1 MGVSLSAE
9 KPASKKR
16 SSKGGIP
23 LSAAMILVTLGVVYG
38 DIGTSPMYTL
48 KAIMSGNGGL
58 TTMSQDVVIGALSL
72 IIWTMTLITTV
83 KYVLVAMKADNHN
96 EGGIFALYSLVKRC
110 GRWLIIP
117 AMVGGAALLADGIL
131 TPAVT
136 VTTAIEGLRTID
148 FFHAI
153 IGDNQGIVVLITITI
168 LCVLFAMQRAGT
180 STIGKAFGPV
190 MTVWFLYLGIVGL
203 VNVGADLNVFR
214 ALNPLRGIT
223 FLFDGNLNRAGL
235 MVLGNVFL
243 CTTGAEA
250 LYSDMGHVGK
260 SNIYA
265 SWPFVK
271 ACLILNYLGQGA
283 WILAN
288 NGNATLAAMPELNP
302 FFQMLPEGVR
312 VFAVVLSTFAA
323 IIASQALITGSYSII
338 SEAIRLNL
346 MPHMR
351 IAYPSETK
359 GQIYIPLVN
368 NIMWVSCIGV
378 VLFFQTSSHMEAAYG
393 LAITVTMLMTTLLL
407 FTYLS
412 RIRKKPVVAVPFIVF
427 FVAIEAAFFFSS
439 LTKFMHGGYVTVIL
453 AALIFAVMYVWR
465 RGTAIERTQSV
476 YLPVGEYI
484 GQLAELRA
492 DDEIPYLADNL
503 VFLTNDSSPDH
514 LDRDILYSILDK
526 RPKRARAYF
535 FLNIQVTDE
544 PNTHEFTINTFGT
557 DFLFKVQIRLGF
569 RVNQRVNEYLYQIV
583 EKLVEDNMIAPQH
596 HKYSIY
602 KKKSS
607 VGDFRFCL
615 IRKVPSSSAD
625 ISTVDRNVI
634 MAKYIIRRFCGSP
647 SHWYGLENSSVL
659 FEYVPLF
666 ARTKRQHV
674 LKYVELPDAVKR
686 ANKALEKANDEYL
699 SQQSGSE
706 AVLEEGGKLI
716 NSDEDEDVDLF
727 DAAVRKAHDDE
738 ARYVEDSIIG
748 GDTAVFHPIVL
759 DDEDDDDEEDS
770 DN

>member
-1 MGVSLSAE
+1 MGVSQTAE
-9 KPASKKR
+9 RTASKKR
-16 SSKGGIP
+16 SPKGGIP

-110 GRWLIIP
+110 GKWLIIP
-117 AMVGGAALLADGIL
+117 AMIGGAALLADGIL

-153 IGDNQGIVVLITITI
+153 IGDNQGIVVLITIVI
-168 LCVLFAMQRAGT
+168 LCALFAMQRAGT
-180 STIGKAFGPV
+180 STIGKAFGPI
-190 MTVWFLYLGIVGL
+190 MTVWFLYLGITGL

-214 ALNPLRGIT
+214 ALNPLRGIM
-223 FLFDGNLNRAGL
+223 FLFNGNLNHAGL

-260 SNIYA
+260 ANIYA

-271 ACLILNYLGQGA
+271 VCLILNYLGQGA

-288 NGNATLAAMPELNP
+288 NGNAALAATPELNP
-302 FFQMLPEGVR
+302 FFQMLPEAMR

-412 RIRKKPVVAVPFIVF
+412 KIRSKHALAVPFLAF
-427 FVAIEAAFFFSS
+427 FMLLEFAFFFSS

-476 YLPVGEYI
+476 YLPVDQYVD
-484 GQLAELRA
+484 QLAELRA
-492 DDEIPYLADNL
+492 DDELPYLADNL

-526 RPKRARAYF
+526 DPKRAAAYWF
-535 FLNIQVTDE
+535 ISMNVTDE
-544 PNTHEFTINTFGT
+544 PDTRRYSVETYGT
-557 DFLFKVQIRLGF
+557 DYIFRVRLDLGF
-569 RVNQRVNEYLYQIV
+569 KCHQRVNVYLRQIV
-583 EKLVEDNMIAPQH
+583 RDLIESGELPPQER
-596 HKYSIY
+596 KYSIY
-602 KKKSS
+602 GKSD
-607 VGDFRFCL
+607 VGSFKFVFL
-615 IRKVPSSSAD
+615 HKAVPSKSELSFLD
-625 ISTVDRNVI
+625 ELVLNT
-634 MAKYIIRRFCGSP
+634 KYAIRRVAGSKVR
-647 SHWYGLENSSVL
+647 WYGLDTSSLVV
-659 FEYVPLF
+659 ETVPF
-666 ARTKRQHV
+666 IV
-674 LKYVELPDAVKR
+674 
-686 ANKALEKANDEYL
+686 
-699 SQQSGSE
+699 
-706 AVLEEGGKLI
+706 GGKTPRSSRL
-716 NSDEDEDVDLF
+716 ERV
-727 DAAVRKAHDDE
+727 
-738 ARYVEDSIIG
+738 
-748 GDTAVFHPIVL
+748 
-759 DDEDDDDEEDS
+759 
-770 DN
+770 